1 MNLRP
6 DSYSSGILNAVDKCP
21 KLNAAGDQDD
31 GDGDDV
37 GNLCDNCPN
46 NYNPL
51 NNGAQVG
58 KVCIRVKWPIRP
70 ELIPV
75 SVA

>member
-6 DSYSSGILNAVDKCP
+6 DSYSAGILNAVDKCP

-31 GDGDDV
+31 ADGDNV

-46 NYNPL
+46 NHNAL

-58 KVCIRVKWPIRP
+58 KVCTRVKWPIRS

>member
-6 DSYSSGILNAVDKCP
+6 DSYSAGILNAVDKCP

-31 GDGDDV
+31 VDGDNV

-46 NYNPL
+46 NHNAL

-58 KVCIRVKWPIRP
+58 KVCTRVKWPIRS
-70 ELIPV
+70 ELIQV